1 MLFTCCKELEIEDRS
16 NYETLLVM
24 FTGLYKNFRNIRKLT
39 IISPDLEINSVL
51 EECLPE
57 FTHLNEIY
65 LDCEVPNSMQRLQL
79 IRDFA
84 PNVKKLSINEENVN
98 DARDFLGSEVDVVG
112 I

>member
-1 MLFTCCKELEIEDRS
+1 MLFTCCRELEIEDSS
-16 NYETLLVM
+16 NYEALLVH

-39 IISPDLEINSVL
+39 IITPDMAINSVL

-57 FTHLNEIY
+57 FTQLTEIY
-65 LDCEVPNSMQRLQL
+65 LACKVPNALQRFQF

-84 PNVKKLSINEENVN
+84 PNVKKLSVSEEFVN
-98 DARDFLGSEVDVVG
+98 DAREWFGDEVEIFG